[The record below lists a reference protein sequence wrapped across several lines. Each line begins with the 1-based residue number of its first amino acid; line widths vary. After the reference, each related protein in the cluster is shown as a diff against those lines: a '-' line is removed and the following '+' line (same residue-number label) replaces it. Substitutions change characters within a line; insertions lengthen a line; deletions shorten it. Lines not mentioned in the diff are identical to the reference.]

1 MVCGV
6 NFSNMSS
13 WQYSPFGAA
22 GYVSPSIT
30 APVDTL
36 GSQNDI
42 ALYWNNAGV
51 DRAVA
56 DSEALTYSIVP
67 MLIQLK
73 ADISKYWQ
81 GLMTSNNSSSNWT
94 FNPIERHNPFTIE
107 YRSGANSASETTKIK
122 ETEILAGLEKMG
134 RGKAVSDVMNQ
145 EIEVDG
151 VKTTLLKHL
160 MDLVEEYRKDP
171 ANARLSEENYN
182 KIWDIVDRYIQNG
195 DLSTQDIKTLLE
207 IARDPDATSGTDD
220 DDATSSDY
228 AKRPLRNAQ
237 VVASPDTSVDPIVQ
251 NIIDSMY
258 CWGTKKNDLSSSLE
272 EVNKNNILE
281 VLNGFEEKSKFKK
294 RGGNMT
300 LIEKIFDEMNGWDGS
315 TWFMS
320 RDKAKPYVT
329 DLSKKLIERTQ
340 ELIESG
346 YCDEQ
351 TVKDFN
357 ELISNLNATI
367 ARAGDNKN
375 AKDYKKPIINAFDAL
390 VEKLTTVEASVYK
403 EYDKAL
409 EEGNVQ

>member
-1 MVCGV
+1 MVLGV
-6 NFSNMSS
+6 NGYGNM

-36 GSQNDI
+36 GAQNDM
-42 ALYWNNAGV
+42 ALFWNNAGV

-56 DSEALTYSIVP
+56 DSAALTYSIVP
-67 MLIQLK
+67 ILK
-73 ADISKYWQ
+73 QFQADISKYWQ

-107 YRSGANSASETTKIK
+107 YRDGAKTPSETTKID
-122 ETEILAGLEKMG
+122 ETEILSGLEKMG
-134 RGKAVSDVMNQ
+134 KGKAVSDVMNQ

-207 IARDPDATSGTDD
+207 IARDPDATS
-220 DDATSSDY
+220 SDY

-258 CWGTKKNDLSSSLE
+258 CWGTKKNDLSSSLK

-281 VLNGFEEKSKFKK
+281 VLNGFEEKAKFKK
-294 RGGNMT
+294 RGGDKT
-300 LIEKIFDEMNGWDGS
+300 LIEKIFNEMNGWDGN
-315 TWFMS
+315 TCLLQ
-320 RDKAKPYVT
+320 RDKAGKYVR
-329 DLSKKLIERTQ
+329 DLAEYLIIRTQ

-346 YCDEQ
+346 HCDEQ
-351 TVKDFN
+351 TAQELN
-357 ELISNLNATI
+357 NLISNLNSEIGKAN
-367 ARAGDNKN
+367 GHNN
-375 AKDYKKPIINAFDAL
+375 AKPYKESITKAFDAL

>member
-1 MVCGV
+1 MVLGV
-6 NFSNMSS
+6 NGYGNM

-36 GSQNDI
+36 GAQNDM
-42 ALYWNNAGV
+42 ALFWNNAGV

-56 DSEALTYSIVP
+56 DSAALTYSIVP
-67 MLIQLK
+67 ILK
-73 ADISKYWQ
+73 QFQADISKYWQ

-107 YRSGANSASETTKIK
+107 YRDGAKTPSETTKIK

-207 IARDPDATSGTDD
+207 IARDPSSTSADD
-220 DDATSSDY
+220 GNDS
-228 AKRPLRNAQ
+228 K
-237 VVASPDTSVDPIVQ
+237 DPGKPTVIP
-251 NIIDSMY
+251 
-258 CWGTKKNDLSSSLE
+258 
-272 EVNKNNILE
+272 
-281 VLNGFEEKSKFKK
+281 EK
-294 RGGNMT
+294 
-300 LIEKIFDEMNGWDGS
+300 
-315 TWFMS
+315 
-320 RDKAKPYVT
+320 
-329 DLSKKLIERTQ
+329 
-340 ELIESG
+340 
-346 YCDEQ
+346 
-351 TVKDFN
+351 
-357 ELISNLNATI
+357 
-367 ARAGDNKN
+367 
-375 AKDYKKPIINAFDAL
+375 
-390 VEKLTTVEASVYK
+390 VEAIVNDFK
-403 EYDKAL
+403 DE
-409 EEGNVQ
+409 

>member
-1 MVCGV
+1 MVLGV
-6 NFSNMSS
+6 NGYGNM

-36 GSQNDI
+36 GAQNDM
-42 ALYWNNAGV
+42 ALFWNNAGV

-56 DSEALTYSIVP
+56 DSAALTYSIVP
-67 MLIQLK
+67 ILK
-73 ADISKYWQ
+73 QFQADISKYWQ

-107 YRSGANSASETTKIK
+107 YRDGAKTPSETTKID
-122 ETEILAGLEKMG
+122 ETEILSGLEKMG
-134 RGKAVSDVMNQ
+134 KGKAVSNA
-145 EIEVDG
+145 INAKITLGDG
-151 VKTTLLKHL
+151 TETTLLKRL
-160 MDLVEEYRKDP
+160 MGLVDEYTTDP
-171 ANARLSEENYN
+171 ENARLSEENYN
-182 KIWDIVDRYIQNG
+182 KIWDIVDKYEKDG
-195 DLSTQDIKTLLE
+195 KLSTEDIRTLRK
-207 IARDPDATSGTDD
+207 IALCPESTNEDTDK
-220 DDATSSDY
+220 DY
-228 AKRPLRNAQ
+228 AERTPRNTA
-237 VVASPDTSVDPIVQ
+237 VVAAPDTEVNPIVQ

>member
-1 MVCGV
+1 MVLGV
-6 NFSNMSS
+6 NGYGNM

-36 GSQNDI
+36 GAQNDM
-42 ALYWNNAGV
+42 ALFWNNAGV

-56 DSEALTYSIVP
+56 DSAALTYSIVP
-67 MLIQLK
+67 ILK
-73 ADISKYWQ
+73 QFQADISKYWQ

-107 YRSGANSASETTKIK
+107 YRDGAKTPSETTKID
-122 ETEILAGLEKMG
+122 ETEILSGLEKMG

-160 MDLVEEYRKDP
+160 MDLVEEHRKDP

-207 IARDPDATSGTDD
+207 IARDP
-220 DDATSSDY
+220 DATSSDY

-258 CWGTKKNDLSSSLE
+258 CWGTKKNDLSSSLG

-300 LIEKIFDEMNGWDGS
+300 LIEKIFDEMNGWDGN
-315 TWFMS
+315 TCFLQ
-320 RDKAKPYVT
+320 RDKAGSYVSE
-329 DLSKKLIERTQ
+329 LAESLIIRTQ

-346 YCDEQ
+346 HCDEQ
-351 TVKDFN
+351 TAQELN
-357 ELISNLNATI
+357 NLISNLNSEIGKAN
-367 ARAGDNKN
+367 GHNN
-375 AKDYKKPIINAFDAL
+375 AKPYKESITKAFDAL

>member
-1 MVCGV
+1 MVLGV
-6 NFSNMSS
+6 NGYGNM

-36 GSQNDI
+36 GAQNDM
-42 ALYWNNAGV
+42 ALFWNNAGV

-56 DSEALTYSIVP
+56 DSAALTYSIVP
-67 MLIQLK
+67 ILK
-73 ADISKYWQ
+73 QFQADISKYWQ

-107 YRSGANSASETTKIK
+107 YRDGAKTPSETTKID
-122 ETEILAGLEKMG
+122 ETEILSGLEKMG

-160 MDLVEEYRKDP
+160 MDLVEEHRKDP

-207 IARDPDATSGTDD
+207 IARDP
-220 DDATSSDY
+220 DATSSDY

-281 VLNGFEEKSKFKK
+281 VLNGFEEKAKFKK
-294 RGGNMT
+294 RGGDKT
-300 LIEKIFDEMNGWDGS
+300 LIEKIFNEMNGWDGN
-315 TWFMS
+315 TWLLQ
-320 RDKAKPYVT
+320 RDKAGRYVK
-329 DLSKKLIERTQ
+329 DLAESLIIRTQ

-346 YCDEQ
+346 HCDEQ
-351 TVKDFN
+351 TAQELN
-357 ELISNLNATI
+357 NLISNLNSEIGKAN
-367 ARAGDNKN
+367 GHNN
-375 AKDYKKPIINAFDAL
+375 AKPYKESITKAFDAL

>member
-1 MVCGV
+1 MVLGV
-6 NFSNMSS
+6 NGYGNM

-36 GSQNDI
+36 GAQNDM
-42 ALYWNNAGV
+42 ALFWNNAGV

-56 DSEALTYSIVP
+56 DSAALTYSIVP
-67 MLIQLK
+67 ILK
-73 ADISKYWQ
+73 QFQADISKYWQ

-107 YRSGANSASETTKIK
+107 YRDGAKTPSETTKID
-122 ETEILAGLEKMG
+122 ETEILSGLEKMG

-160 MDLVEEYRKDP
+160 MDLVEEHRKDP

-207 IARDPDATSGTDD
+207 IARDPDATS
-220 DDATSSDY
+220 SDY

-258 CWGTKKNDLSSSLE
+258 CGGTKKNDLSNALL
-272 EVNKNNILE
+272 EVNKYNVLE
-281 VLNGFEEKSKFKK
+281 ILNGFEEKAKFKK
-294 RGGNMT
+294 RGGDKT
-300 LIEKIFDEMNGWDGS
+300 LIEKIFNEMNGWDGN
-315 TWFMS
+315 TCLLQ
-320 RDKAKPYVT
+320 RDKAGKYVR
-329 DLSKKLIERTQ
+329 DLAKYLIIRTQ

-346 YCDEQ
+346 HCDEQ
-351 TVKDFN
+351 TAQELN
-357 ELISNLNATI
+357 NLISNLNSEIGKAN
-367 ARAGDNKN
+367 GHNN
-375 AKDYKKPIINAFDAL
+375 AKPYKESITKAFDAL

>member
-1 MVCGV
+1 MVLGV
-6 NFSNMSS
+6 NGYGNM

-36 GSQNDI
+36 GAQNDM
-42 ALYWNNAGV
+42 ALFWNNAGV

-56 DSEALTYSIVP
+56 DSAALTYSIVP
-67 MLIQLK
+67 ILK
-73 ADISKYWQ
+73 QFQADISKYWQ

-107 YRSGANSASETTKIK
+107 YRDGAKTPSETTKID
-122 ETEILAGLEKMG
+122 ETEILSGLEKMG
-134 RGKAVSDVMNQ
+134 KGKAVSNA
-145 EIEVDG
+145 INAKITLGDG
-151 VKTTLLKHL
+151 TETTLLKRL
-160 MDLVEEYRKDP
+160 MELVDEYTTDP
-171 ANARLSEENYN
+171 ENARLSEENYN
-182 KIWDIVDRYIQNG
+182 KIWDIVDKYEKDG
-195 DLSTQDIKTLLE
+195 KLSTEDIRTLRK
-207 IARDPDATSGTDD
+207 IALCPESTNEDTDK
-220 DDATSSDY
+220 DY
-228 AKRPLRNAQ
+228 AERTPRNTA
-237 VVASPDTSVDPIVQ
+237 VVAAPDTEVNPIVQ